1 MPFALTF
8 RPGVERDR
16 ARLPKDVQRRFA
28 DAFERLKEDP
38 FHARSGL
45 DIRLLAGAR
54 HGERR
59 VRVGQYRATY
69 EIVEGTVL
77 ILEIGS
83 RGNFY

>member
-1 MPFALTF
+1 MPFTLTF

-28 DAFERLKEDP
+28 DAFERLAQNP

-45 DIRLLAGAR
+45 DIRALAGAR

-59 VRVGQYRATY
+59 LRVGEYRATY
-69 EIVEGTVL
+69 EVVGSVVV

-83 RGNFY
+83 RNNFY